1 MAGFIRIGFA
11 RVLAVMLAGVLCA
24 PASAAALDVPF
35 LFLIPNGWSTLLLT
49 PATRPAHGLVS
60 WSVAAPFHGVVN
72 GQKGAVAGNAYVVAW
87 SRSADDPYFEPLRP
101 LSGLVTLDFGA
112 FRGHLGLVET
122 PAGLQ
127 TTIGIVDDNGLA
139 NAAVS
144 GVWALGDGSGVA
156 GGSASDLTVA
166 GLVHFGTP
174 GYLGIIPVDI
184 TQYFPAFPNS
194 VATDPQPFMVVD
206 VSGPAAEAVSLGS
219 FYGYAQGPLRTLRR
233 IDTQTNGFSND
244 SSLMVMSIGGS
255 NYAVLACTNLG
266 LDGTDGYLDR
276 CTLSGLGPVLGRL
289 TGTLGGRQPW
299 WILQWHVFL
308 AP

>member
-1 MAGFIRIGFA
+1 MRLSRLV
-11 RVLAVMLAGVLCA
+11 RVRLLTAVLAGVLWF

-35 LFLIPNGWSTLLLT
+35 LFLIPNGWSTLLAA
-49 PATRPAHGLVS
+49 PATRPAHGLFS
-60 WSVAAPFHGVVN
+60 WSVAAPFHSVVN
-72 GQKGAVAGNAYVVAW
+72 GQKGAAAGNAFVVAW
-87 SRSADDPYFEPLRP
+87 SRSANDPYFDPLRP
-101 LSGLVTLDFGA
+101 LSGLVTLDFGT

-144 GVWALGDGSGVA
+144 GVWALGDGSAVG
-156 GGSASDLTVA
+156 GGSSSDLTVA

-174 GYLGIIPVDI
+174 GYLGTIPVDI
-184 TQYFPAFPNS
+184 TQYFPMFPNA
-194 VATDPQPFMVVD
+194 VATDPEPFIAVG
-206 VSGPAAEAVSLGS
+206 VSGPATQTVSLGS

-233 IDTQTNGFSND
+233 LDTQTNGFSND
-244 SSLMVMSIGGS
+244 ASLMVMAVGGG

-289 TGTLGGRQPW
+289 TGTMTGRQPW
-299 WILQWHVFL
+299 WILQWQAFL